1 VNVEHTS
8 SDAGVFGETLVS
20 RRGTDSRTTKG
31 TAMTVVTSKST
42 AVVDPKKLD
51 GVLERMR
58 DVQTEGDRWELAE
71 ALEVLVPKGNREF
84 GIIIDAATKELDVLR
99 DLTDHNGAGLI
110 SAIGNEQNSD
120 KLDRLNASLTK
131 VIGHVEKLRAK
142 AARKTT
148 PVKTTTPAAV
158 KPKVAPA
165 NGARPKK
172 KAGDLR
178 GL

>member
-1 VNVEHTS
+1 VRWPKSKRVKNISFSAHREAMALPNGIDERVKMLNDLAKTQGAAKVTVAS
-8 SDAGVFGETLVS
+8 VRKAVAIKQG
-20 RRGTDSRTTKG
+20 KAP
-31 TAMTVVTSKST
+31 TAKPGGSQSAK
-42 AVVDPKKLD
+42 A
-51 GVLERMR
+51 
-58 DVQTEGDRWELAE
+58 
-71 ALEVLVPKGNREF
+71 
-84 GIIIDAATKELDVLR
+84 LDVLR